1 MLSTMSPPSPHL
13 PIFNFDFT
21 TATSHKPTHSS
32 PLSSSPIRASQ
43 SSPPL
48 SPRDPNTLPRRG
60 YFSSPSKSAFGN
72 QEASRWTRFDARD
85 AKKNPLK
92 QSREN
97 ALEGKRKL
105 FLKNV
110 RQRHDDK
117 AWERRGGDQE
127 VLRLEWSAQDRK
139 RRQQKERDIDG
150 LMFEDDLEDLPQLSQ
165 SHSPA
170 YQEDDDM
177 MVDSHAMEEQAE
189 LDAML
194 SAYEAENTERTPTE
208 RAESPT
214 LSDDEYDNIFM
225 DMLSQDGR
233 QPQQGGEDVDM
244 SGEMDLS

>member
-21 TATSHKPTHSS
+21 TATSHKPAHSS

-48 SPRDPNTLPRRG
+48 SPRDSNALPRRG

-72 QEASRWTRFDARD
+72 QEASKWTRFDARD

-127 VLRLEWSAQDRK
+127 VCYSVCRMMGRSTNKFIRYCDWSGPPRTEKDASKK
-139 RRQQKERDIDG
+139 RETSTVSCSKTIWKTYLNFRNHIRQHTKRMI
-150 LMFEDDLEDLPQLSQ
+150 
-165 SHSPA
+165 
-170 YQEDDDM
+170 
-177 MVDSHAMEEQAE
+177 
-189 LDAML
+189 
-194 SAYEAENTERTPTE
+194 
-208 RAESPT
+208 
-214 LSDDEYDNIFM
+214 
-225 DMLSQDGR
+225 
-233 QPQQGGEDVDM
+233 
-244 SGEMDLS
+244 